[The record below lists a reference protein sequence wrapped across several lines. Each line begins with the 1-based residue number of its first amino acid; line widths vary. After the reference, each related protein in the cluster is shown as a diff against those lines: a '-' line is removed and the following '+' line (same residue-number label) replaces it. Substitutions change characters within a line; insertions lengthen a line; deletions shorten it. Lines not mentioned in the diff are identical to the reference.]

1 MRRRVVPELLDS
13 DSGTPQEVEDSLADL
28 RMFNRYFG
36 GAHTM
41 TALLTAVADAR
52 QLKQVSFLDVAGASG
67 DVALRSGKAL
77 KGNGI
82 ELRPVV
88 LDRAES
94 HLNGSIPSVCGDAL
108 ALPFRDSSFDV
119 VGCSLFVHH
128 LEPDEIVHFAR
139 EALRVARYAF
149 VINDLIRHPL
159 HLGLVYAGFPLYR
172 SRITRHDT
180 VASVRRAYT
189 SQEMRRMLEQSG
201 ATDLE
206 IRMFYLFRMGVIA
219 WKRPSSI

>member
-1 MRRRVVPELLDS
+1 MRRTVVPELLDS

-36 GAHTM
+36 GTHTM
-41 TALLTAVADAR
+41 TALLISVANAR
-52 QLKQVSFLDVAGASG
+52 QLKRMSFLDVAGASG
-67 DVALRSGKAL
+67 DVALISAKAL
-77 KGNGI
+77 QRNGI
-82 ELRPVV
+82 DLRPVV

-108 ALPFRDSSFDV
+108 ALPFRDCSFDV

-128 LEPDEIVHFAR
+128 LEPDEIVCFAR
-139 EALRVARYAF
+139 EALRVARFAF
-149 VINDLIRHPL
+149 VINDLIRHPI

-189 SQEMRRMLEQSG
+189 SNEMRRMLEQSG

-219 WKRPSSI
+219 WKRPSTI